1 MAVTLNPRSLA
12 KNPKKKK
19 SIKKGF
25 GQLLRV
31 SSLLMQQLLLTLHSD
46 ATLALK
52 DKDTSQKEQM

>member
-1 MAVTLNPRSLA
+1 MAVTLNLRSLA

-31 SSLLMQQLLLTLHSD
+31 ISLLMQQLY
-46 ATLALK
+46 
-52 DKDTSQKEQM
+52 